1 MKGRL
6 IIDLEN
12 LPEEGQR
19 LEGEL
24 PEGIFD
30 LPAGDATATG
40 PLVYDLHAQR
50 FGSELM
56 LRGRLEAPFQFT
68 CVRTLHT
75 FIQTIE
81 LDDAVVSME
90 ITGEGQLDATE
101 ALREEVLIH
110 FPTDPRCDDADEPQ
124 ECEIDPRYLSVDKS
138 PQDGLPT
145 PPRAASDDRWS
156 ALDGLKNLKDQP

>member
-1 MKGRL
+1 MKARL

-24 PEGIFD
+24 PVEIFD
-30 LPAGDATATG
+30 LPPGDATAFG
-40 PLVYDLHAQR
+40 SMIYDMHVQR

-68 CVRTLHT
+68 CVRTLHN

-81 LDDAVVSME
+81 LTDAVVSME
-90 ITGEGQLDATE
+90 ITSEGQIDATE

-110 FPTDPRCDDADEPQ
+110 FPTDPRCDDADVPH
-124 ECEIDPRYLSVDKS
+124 ECEIDPRYLSVDKC

-156 ALDGLKNLKDQP
+156 PLDGLKNLKDQP